1 MPAGAKKTGIVVGVK
16 KTANKIATAGIVQ
29 SKNGGSD
36 GAGPKKPFIMMSGVA
51 KKKDLKVD
59 RRGELIEQNQDGLE
73 YSSEEEVCLI
83 FYLYALPIGQL
94 KWFIIWL

>member
-1 MPAGAKKTGIVVGVK
+1 
-16 KTANKIATAGIVQ
+16 
-29 SKNGGSD
+29 
-36 GAGPKKPFIMMSGVA
+36 MSGVA

-83 FYLYALPIGQL
+83 LYVYGLPIGGIQQL
-94 KWFIIWL
+94 HGQNFAIF

>member
-1 MPAGAKKTGIVVGVK
+1 
-16 KTANKIATAGIVQ
+16 
-29 SKNGGSD
+29 
-36 GAGPKKPFIMMSGVA
+36 MSGVA

-83 FYLYALPIGQL
+83 FVCI
-94 KWFIIWL
+94 WFADMTIKIFF

>member
-1 MPAGAKKTGIVVGVK
+1 
-16 KTANKIATAGIVQ
+16 
-29 SKNGGSD
+29 
-36 GAGPKKPFIMMSGVA
+36 MSGVA

-94 KWFIIWL
+94 K

>member
-1 MPAGAKKTGIVVGVK
+1 
-16 KTANKIATAGIVQ
+16 
-29 SKNGGSD
+29 
-36 GAGPKKPFIMMSGVA
+36 MSGVA

-83 FYLYALPIGQL
+83 FYVYGADMSIKIFFLLIE
-94 KWFIIWL
+94 KKTRTFFCRIFII

>member
-1 MPAGAKKTGIVVGVK
+1 
-16 KTANKIATAGIVQ
+16 
-29 SKNGGSD
+29 
-36 GAGPKKPFIMMSGVA
+36 MSGVA

-83 FYLYALPIGQL
+83 LYVYGLPIGGIQQL
-94 KWFIIWL
+94 HGQNFAIFWPPLRGQFLYPECGQKQTFFDPPSSYPRSYWMASYDN